1 MMLNVL
7 SVIVSETQKQRVCAG
22 IWASGRT
29 IYQYHEALATQL
41 LEKCHPLAAQ
51 LPILRSCFIFGF
63 EHKETACEKG
73 WQAKYCSPPP
83 VVSHL
88 TMQNACSSYSR
99 LEMLTESMKPRNT
112 LLMRVT
118 LCRNSKTNTKQW
130 YVPQRVA
137 CFTFVHLAHVQNRR
151 L

>member
-1 MMLNVL
+1 MMLKVL
-7 SVIVSETQKQRVCAG
+7 SVIVSETQKPRVCGFG

-29 IYQYHEALATQL
+29 KKNSTMKPWQRN
-41 LEKCHPLAAQ
+41 C
-51 LPILRSCFIFGF
+51 
-63 EHKETACEKG
+63 ETACEKG
-73 WQAKYCSPPP
+73 WQAKYRSPPP